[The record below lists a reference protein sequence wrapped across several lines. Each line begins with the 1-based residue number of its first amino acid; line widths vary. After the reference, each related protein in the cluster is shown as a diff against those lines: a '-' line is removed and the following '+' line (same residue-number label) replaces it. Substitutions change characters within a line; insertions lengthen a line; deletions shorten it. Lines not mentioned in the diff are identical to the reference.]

1 MSGNIH
7 TAQIADK
14 IRKKQILRLMA
25 EMLAAGLLALIIELG
40 FNFHGITEGYDPKGI
55 YDHYT
60 TEGGRLIYE
69 LKLDQPE
76 YVDKLIIQG
85 NVKKDLK
92 YTVKLVTVSGMGGL

>member
-60 TEGGRLIYE
+60 TEGGS
-69 LKLDQPE
+69 
-76 YVDKLIIQG
+76 YVRQYQD
-85 NVKKDLK
+85 
-92 YTVKLVTVSGMGGL
+92 VTAH